1 MGCGFL
7 DSGDSIQVFSKITIV
22 VGFRGGG
29 WWAGVPWE
37 QYQYQ
42 CVVGVWW
49 GRPGSHLFRM
59 NRLEVQTLLTINHVY
74 SLTKVQ

>member
-42 CVVGVWW
+42 WW
-49 GRPGSHLFRM
+49 LEFGGEGR
-59 NRLEVQTLLTINHVY
+59 EVIY
-74 SLTKVQ
+74 SG